1 MSRRKP
7 SSPARPRLVDIGDM
21 AQMQRRLAMAWARL
35 PPMGTVVRDRRQRN
49 QANRIARRLDLATRE
64 ASDAGRFLV
73 RGHAGLATVC
83 LDSAGLWLRKAEAE
97 IEATTTDDN
106 P

>member
-1 MSRRKP
+1 MSRRKH
-7 SSPARPRLVDIGDM
+7 SPTPLADISDM
-21 AQMQRRLAMAWARL
+21 AQMQRRLALAWAHM
-35 PPMGTVVRDRRQRN
+35 PPMGTVVVGRRQRN

-83 LDSAGLWLRKAEAE
+83 LESAGKWLRKAEVE
-97 IEATTTDDN
+97 IERREAN
-106 P
+106 HG